1 MDGWIKLHRK
11 IIDWDWWTDSYV
23 VHVFIYLLLMA
34 NHKAKNVGSRTIKQ
48 GQYLTSIRAISRDL
62 NLNERTVMRALK
74 TLLESETIKVES
86 GRTNG
91 TLITISKY
99 KEYQSVEQNCVVS
112 NTTHDTTQHT
122 TRDTTRNTT
131 KQEYKESKKER
142 SNIVIVENS
151 TKQKAASKKKTAID
165 IEPLIAELPSAVQ
178 DISRMWVDYKRQQFG
193 FSYKNE
199 KSFEIWLKDLYKK
212 SNGDI
217 ATMQAIVEQSIANG
231 YQGIFELKKQYH
243 NGNNATGNRSIQE
256 RAERI
261 AEFAFAA
268 NGL

>member
-86 GRTNG
+86 DRING

-99 KEYQSVEQNCVVS
+99 KEYQSVEQISVVS
-112 NTTHDTTQHT
+112 NTTRDTTQHT

-151 TKQKAASKKKTAID
+151 TKQKAPAEPKKTYGEFQNVKLTDNEAQKLR
-165 IEPLIAELPSAVQ
+165 E
-178 DISRMWVDYKRQQFG
+178 QFG
-193 FSYKNE
+193 DNAAGMVEYLSAYKIE
-199 KSFEIWLKDLYKK
+199 KNYKTK
-212 SNGDI
+212 SDYLTIRRWVADAYSKTLN
-217 ATMQAIVEQSIANG
+217 QNQ
-231 YQGIFELKKQYH
+231 